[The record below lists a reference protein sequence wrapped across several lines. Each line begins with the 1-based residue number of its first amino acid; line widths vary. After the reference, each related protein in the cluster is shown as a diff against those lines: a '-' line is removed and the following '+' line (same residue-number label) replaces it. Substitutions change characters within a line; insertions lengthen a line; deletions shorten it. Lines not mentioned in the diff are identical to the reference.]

1 MTSIENKNKKDEATG
16 YEQIDITDGY
26 VEAFKEVSA
35 DSKTSITPNLKEKIY
50 PEGVKK
56 ITYSPQT
63 ESIYYF
69 KSDGITSHYPK
80 SWELFEDRGALIE
93 SKMIENLKKIKAIS
107 EDYEAISHDELLIKD
122 MRNVELLEAIINFI
136 KSNGSKAY
144 RYRIDKGTK
153 EKCKI
158 FSFMRANLM
167 EEIVFF
173 GSDQQLF
180 LNREVDADRVH
191 QKAMKYMNRTVLSW
205 FYEGLLRMKRLETK
219 QKKYLAKIKRYQA

>member
-1 MTSIENKNKKDEATG
+1 MTSIEDKNKKDEAVD

-26 VEAFKEVSA
+26 LEAFKQVST
-35 DSKTSITPNLKEKIY
+35 DSKTTITPNLKAKIY

-69 KSDGITSHYPK
+69 KSENLASHYPK

-93 SKMIENLKKIKAIS
+93 SKLIENLKKIKAIG
-107 EDYEAISHDELLIKD
+107 EDFDAISHDELLIKD
-122 MRNVELLEAIINFI
+122 MRNGELLKAIISFI
-136 KSNGSKAY
+136 RSHGSKAY

-153 EKCKI
+153 EKCRI
-158 FSFMRANLM
+158 YSFMRANMM

-173 GSDQQLF
+173 SSDQQLF
-180 LNREVDADRVH
+180 LNREIDDKRVH
-191 QKAMKYMNRTVLSW
+191 QKALKYMNRTVLSW
-205 FYEGLLRMKRLETK
+205 YYEGMLRMKRLETK
-219 QKKYLAKIKRYQA
+219 QNKYIAKIKRYQA